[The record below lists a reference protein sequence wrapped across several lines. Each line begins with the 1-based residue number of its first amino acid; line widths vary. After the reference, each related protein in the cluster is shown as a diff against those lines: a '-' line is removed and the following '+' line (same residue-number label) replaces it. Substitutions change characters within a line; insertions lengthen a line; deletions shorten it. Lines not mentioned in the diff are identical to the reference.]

1 NSTSTVLERDIKHCR
16 TPRMITV
23 RSRGKS
29 RLMTKA
35 QFPSSS
41 PFERPDRE
49 LGRSGSIFGLP
60 RFDPRPLINPVT
72 CKLASSIQATGVDH
86 DRTLRLPA
94 QPARLQGDG
103 DCDLSG
109 HRADLAYARSD
120 QGRPKVAGIRRAQS
134 QHADANLEGWRLCA
148 VGIKRHHAIPREQ
161 AAGERSAPVRRKRAT
176 RRDALAILGP
186 RALGSYLRGISV
198 RNRR

>member
-1 NSTSTVLERDIKHCR
+1 
-16 TPRMITV
+16 MITV

-29 RLMTKA
+29 CLLLTKG

-41 PFERPDRE
+41 PFQMPDRE
-49 LGRSGSIFGLP
+49 LGLDFWP
-60 RFDPRPLINPVT
+60 PNF
-72 CKLASSIQATGVDH
+72 QQGVDH

-103 DCDLSG
+103 GCDLSEY
-109 HRADLAYARSD
+109 RADLAHARSD
-120 QGRPKVAGIRRAQS
+120 KGRPEVAGIRRAQS

-161 AAGERSAPVRRKRAT
+161 AAGERSA
-176 RRDALAILGP
+176 
-186 RALGSYLRGISV
+186 
-198 RNRR
+198 